1 MPGPWEK
8 YQPKVSPEPTD
19 GPWSKYKSVTKPTA
33 TTQPAPEGGALKRFG
48 QGIADRADVNVRK
61 ILNLEHDLG
70 RGMLNLA
77 GADMPDLKSSN
88 PISTEAIRARE
99 AESAPVAGTP
109 AGTAGGVVADMAMT
123 APLGVIGKGMEAV
136 SAARGMPRVLGQ
148 VLGSRPAQAAVEGS
162 LAGAAAA
169 DPEARGEGALEGGT
183 TGAVLERGGRLL
195 GRTLEGLV
203 LRTPQAKQLEQ
214 VADLHQA
221 DVRLPLATAASDE
234 GIISPFMKF
243 VYGKVLPNLPGAEGS
258 LNRQAQRART
268 QFREIAMKE
277 GAPGGMGSA
286 SKGYAA
292 GLPLTTAKQVGAGE
306 NVRTSMQDIQNAF
319 EREYKDTVKSYSFN
333 QPSAADFA
341 TRLQQQFPNI
351 DDATLNGV
359 AQTFD
364 SLSTR
369 YSKNGVLD
377 GDNLVRM
384 KTQLAKL
391 GREAGDERVGQ
402 SFYQAQEFLD
412 DVVRQELRVGGNKQN
427 LEDLQRYED
436 LAEPW
441 KNFVRVQKAA
451 ARSKDPEGMF
461 TPQELS
467 RAVKSTSS
475 DRELARGTAPMQ
487 ELASLGERTV
497 GQEVHKPSYIERL
510 LTMGALGGAG
520 VTTGPLGVAALYGT
534 GRTMASPVVQDALM
548 GTTNMQ
554 RALTQALRNRP
565 NAKRLIGAD
574 IRNTGAA
581 EVSRDE

>member
-1 MPGPWEK
+1 VAAREELDKLRRLRELEARVGSGK
-8 YQPKVSPEPTD
+8 R
-19 GPWSKYKSVTKPTA
+19 PTA
-33 TTQPAPEGGALKRFG
+33 AEKPAPEGGVLKRFG

-61 ILNLEHDLG
+61 VLNLEHDLG

-99 AESAPVAGTP
+99 AEAAPVGETGAGM
-109 AGTAGGVVADMAMT
+109 AGGLVADMAMT

-136 SAARGMPRVLGQ
+136 SAARGVPRALGQ
-148 VLGSRPAQAAVEGS
+148 VLGSRPAQAAVEGGV
-162 LAGAAAA
+162 AGMTAA
-169 DPEARGEGALEGGT
+169 DPEARGEGAFEGAT

-203 LRTPQAKQLEQ
+203 RRTPEAHALEQ

-221 DVRLPLATAASDE
+221 DVKLPLATAASDE
-234 GIISPFMKF
+234 GIISPMMKF
-243 VYGKVLPNLPGAEGS
+243 IYGKVLPNLPGAEGT
-258 LNRQAQRART
+258 LNRQAQRAGT

-277 GAPGGMGSA
+277 AAPGGMGST

-292 GLPLTTAKQVGAGE
+292 ALPLTTAKTSGAGE
-306 NVRTSMQDIQNAF
+306 NVRMSMKDIQNAF
-319 EREYKDTVKSYSFN
+319 EKEYRDTIKSYSFN
-333 QPSAADFA
+333 QPNTTDFA
-341 TRLQQQFPNI
+341 ARLQQQFPNI
-351 DDATLNGV
+351 DDDTLNGV

-364 SLSTR
+364 TLSTR

-391 GREAGDERVGQ
+391 GREAGDDRLGQ
-402 SFYQAQEFLD
+402 SFFQAQEFLD
-412 DVVRQELRVGGNKQN
+412 DVVRQELRVGGQKQN

-441 KNFVRVQKAA
+441 KNFSRVQKAA

-461 TPQELS
+461 TPQELM
-467 RAVKSTSS
+467 RAVKSSAS
-475 DRELARGTAPMQ
+475 DRELARGAAPMQ
-487 ELASLGERTV
+487 ELASLGERTA
-497 GQEVHKPSYIERL
+497 GKELHQPHWGERVA
-510 LTMGALGGAG
+510 TGAALGSAG
-520 VTTGPLGVAALYGT
+520 FFGSPLATAGILAG
-534 GRTMASPVVQDALM
+534 GRAMASPAVQDVLM
-548 GTTNMQ
+548 GTTNTQ

-574 IRNTGAA
+574 IRNMGAA
-581 EVSRDE
+581 EVANDE

>member
-1 MPGPWEK
+1 MAARDELEK
-8 YQPKVSPEPTD
+8 LRRLQELEARIGSAK
-19 GPWSKYKSVTKPTA
+19 KPTA
-33 TTQPAPEGGALKRFG
+33 AEKPAPEGGVLKRFG

-99 AESAPVAGTP
+99 AESAPVAGTT
-109 AGTAGGVVADMAMT
+109 AGTAGGVVADLAMT

-136 SAARGMPRVLGQ
+136 SAARGMPRVFGQ
-148 VLGSRPAQAAVEGS
+148 VLGSRPAQAAVEGGV
-162 LAGAAAA
+162 AGMTAA
-169 DPEARGEGALEGGT
+169 DPEARGEGIREGAT

-203 LRTPQAKQLEQ
+203 RRTPEAQALEQ

-234 GIISPFMKF
+234 GLISPFMKF

-277 GAPGGMGSA
+277 GAPGGMGNTGA
-286 SKGYAA
+286 GYAA
-292 GLPLTTAKQVGAGE
+292 GLPLSTGKQSGAGE
-306 NVRTSMQDIQNAF
+306 NVRVSMKDIQNAF
-319 EREYKDTVKSYSFN
+319 EKEYGDTIKSYSFN
-333 QPSAADFA
+333 QPNTADFA
-341 TRLQQQFPNI
+341 ARLQQQFPNI
-351 DDATLNGV
+351 DDTTLNGI

-384 KTQLAKL
+384 KSQLAKL

-412 DVVRQELRVGGNKQN
+412 DVVRQELRVGGNPQN
-427 LEDLQRYED
+427 LKDLQRYED
-436 LAEPW
+436 LAQPW

-467 RAVKSTSS
+467 RAVKASAS

-487 ELASLGERTV
+487 ELSSLGERTV
-497 GQEVHKPSYIERL
+497 GQEVHKPTYIERM
-510 LTMGALGGAG
+510 LTMATLGGAGALGGI
-520 VTTGPLGVAALYGT
+520 PGVAALYGA
-534 GRTMASPVVQDALM
+534 GRTAASPVVQDALM
-548 GTTNMQ
+548 GTTDMQ
-554 RALTQALRNRP
+554 RALTEALRKRP
-565 NAKRLIGAD
+565 DAKRLVGAD

-581 EVSRDE
+581 EVANYEQE